1 MKQQFDIY
9 EQVINMM
16 TKTKPARLKRIK
28 TALSGRGLY
37 GKLSTPTSAAWLIY
51 SAMAAPTSN
60 QKRLVEWIEKQYHFF
75 SAMEQEGQQTTVS
88 VLEYLFSNPDQARE
102 VVSILIEVESGA
114 VMIQTRKKGIQ
125 AAVKYTA
132 SAELP
137 KMPICL
143 IIPGE
148 VVQRFA
154 DYFSGRRAA
163 LN

>member
-75 SAMEQEGQQTTVS
+75 SAIEQEGQQTTVS
-88 VLEYLFSNPDQARE
+88 VLDYLFSNPDQARE
-102 VVSILIEVESGA
+102 VVSILIEVETGA

-125 AAVKYTA
+125 ASV
-132 SAELP
+132 ELP

-154 DYFSGRRAA
+154 DYFSGHRAA
-163 LN
+163 FN